1 VCHPRQRVADYARG
15 TIHTAEAVFGGQHI
29 VGSAR
34 RAADRAGISGF
45 LLASLGRIDR
55 VVLRVGEWPRGL
67 CQFRLALRLGAA
79 YADDESATAGD
90 QGRRG
95 R

>member
-1 VCHPRQRVADYARG
+1 VVLALRIWVRIMESRDSVRV
-15 TIHTAEAVFGGQHI
+15 
-29 VGSAR
+29 VGAIS
-34 RAADRAGISGF
+34 ADRSGISGS
-45 LLASLGRIDR
+45 LLDSSGRIDR
-55 VVLRVGEWPRGL
+55 VVLRGGEWPRGL
-67 CQFRLALRLGAA
+67 CQFRLALRLAAA